1 MKTQLFL
8 CRSELTATVTR
19 KVMTYDGTLSMNIV
33 KLYNYLQDIYFSLI
47 SKKLKCKFSV
57 SWRIS
62 FSPLLWF
69 SSHFLS

>member
-57 SWRIS
+57 S
-62 FSPLLWF
+62 
-69 SSHFLS
+69 